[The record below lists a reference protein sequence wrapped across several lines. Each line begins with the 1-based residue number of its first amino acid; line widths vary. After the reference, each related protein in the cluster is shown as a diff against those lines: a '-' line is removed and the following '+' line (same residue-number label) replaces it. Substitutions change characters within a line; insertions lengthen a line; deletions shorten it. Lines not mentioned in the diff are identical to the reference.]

1 MQRDKTKELRTQL
14 QQQGLDAALITSM
27 ENMQWYSGF
36 SGDTGWIVVTPEKE
50 YFITDFR

>member
-1 MQRDKTKELRTQL
+1 MQRDKTKELRAQL

-36 SGDTGWIVVTPEKE
+36 SGDTGW
-50 YFITDFR
+50 R